1 MLSPMKA
8 YGNSPSPHSPRTAV
22 PLRGLFL
29 DGVWRCNCPER
40 PPAVKFQTKN
50 HGVNHG
56 RWFYVCQKPQ
66 EKRCRFFLWANDAEV
81 REKHAVLTNSR
92 TEPAADSF
100 SSTTT
105 TATISTPETPSKKP
119 RLSEAGLLTPQTD
132 RTVRFGGMDLDNSG
146 ARGKGGR
153 LSATMPPQS
162 AKARMMA
169 EDFDEFE
176 WEDSDDAVVESILSS
191 QGQRQQQAAAAAA
204 PMRQPNLG
212 PPKTPSRDAVGASA
226 PGKRKFDNISDMDA
240 QDGSKTE
247 ALTPTSLA
255 RSFTDRAVSF
265 SSSVP
270 PSSLEV
276 SKTPTPV
283 RFGTSPATGG
293 EKASSELAAQAVEIL
308 DRNKVVMSEKAKGEL
323 MDLLQKHDLKV
334 KGIVRGRDIS
344 RIALKKKDDQ
354 IKALNERVAMLE
366 RR

>member
-1 MLSPMKA
+1 MKSF
-8 YGNSPSPHSPRTAV
+8 GNSPSPHSPRTAV

-66 EKRCRFFLWANDAEV
+66 EKRCRFFLWASDAEV

-92 TEPAADSF
+92 TEPATDSF
-100 SSTTT
+100 SSTAT
-105 TATISTPETPSKKP
+105 TATISAPETPSKKP
-119 RLSEAGLLTPQTD
+119 RLSETGLLTPQTD
-132 RTVRFGGMDLDNSG
+132 HTVRFGGMGLDNSG

-176 WEDSDDAVVESILSS
+176 WEDSDDAVVENILSS
-191 QGQRQQQAAAAAA
+191 QEHRQQQAAAAAAAA
-204 PMRQPNLG
+204 PMRQPNFG
-212 PPKTPSRDAVGASA
+212 PPKTPSRDAVGAYA
-226 PGKRKFDNISDMDA
+226 PGKRKFDDISE
-240 QDGSKTE
+240 GSKTE
-247 ALTPTSLA
+247 VFTPTSLA
-255 RSFTDRAVSF
+255 RSFTDQAVSF

-270 PSSLEV
+270 PSSLEF
-276 SKTPTPV
+276 SKTPAPV
-283 RFGTSPATGG
+283 RFGASPATGG
-293 EKASSELAAQAVEIL
+293 DKASSELTAQAAEIL
-308 DRNKVVMSEKAKGEL
+308 ERNKVVMSEKAKGEL
-323 MDLLQKHDLKV
+323 MDLLQKHDLKM

>member
-1 MLSPMKA
+1 MLSPTKA
-8 YGNSPSPHSPRTAV
+8 FGSSPSPHSPRTAV

-40 PPAVKFQTKN
+40 PPAAKFQTKN

-66 EKRCRFFLWANDAEV
+66 EKRCRFFLWASDAEV

-100 SSTTT
+100 SSATSS
-105 TATISTPETPSKKP
+105 ATIATPTPETPTKKP
-119 RLSEAGLLTPQTD
+119 RLFETGLLTPQTD
-132 RTVRFGGMDLDNSG
+132 RTVRFGDTGLDNSG
-146 ARGKGGR
+146 ARGKGGQ
-153 LSATMPPQS
+153 LSATMPPRS

-169 EDFDEFE
+169 EDLDEFE
-176 WEDSDDAVVESILSS
+176 WDISDDTA
-191 QGQRQQQAAAAAA
+191 
-204 PMRQPNLG
+204 
-212 PPKTPSRDAVGASA
+212 TPSRDAVGASA
-226 PGKRKFDNISDMDA
+226 PEKRKLDDISDVGA

-247 ALTPTSLA
+247 AFTPTSLA

-265 SSSVP
+265 SSTVP
-270 PSSLEV
+270 SSSLEF

-283 RFGTSPATGG
+283 RFVGASPATGG
-293 EKASSELAAQAVEIL
+293 EKPSSDLAAQAVEIL
-308 DRNKVVMSEKAKGEL
+308 DKNRVVMPEKAKGEL
-323 MDLLQKHDLKV
+323 MDLLQKYELKV
-334 KGIVRGRDIS
+334 KGIARGRDIS

-354 IKALNERVAMLE
+354 IKALNERISMLE

>member
-1 MLSPMKA
+1 MLSPMKSF
-8 YGNSPSPHSPRTAV
+8 GNSPSPHSPRTAV

-66 EKRCRFFLWANDAEV
+66 EKRCRFFLWASDAEV

-92 TEPAADSF
+92 TEPATDSF
-100 SSTTT
+100 SSTAT
-105 TATISTPETPSKKP
+105 TATISAPETPSKKP
-119 RLSEAGLLTPQTD
+119 RLSETGLLTPQTD
-132 RTVRFGGMDLDNSG
+132 HTVRFGGMGLDNSG

-176 WEDSDDAVVESILSS
+176 WEDSDDAVVENILSS
-191 QGQRQQQAAAAAA
+191 QEHRQQQAAAAAAA
-204 PMRQPNLG
+204 PMRQPNFG
-212 PPKTPSRDAVGASA
+212 PPKTPSRDAVGAYA
-226 PGKRKFDNISDMDA
+226 PGKRKFDDISE
-240 QDGSKTE
+240 GSKTE
-247 ALTPTSLA
+247 VFTPTSLA
-255 RSFTDRAVSF
+255 RSFTDQAVSF

-270 PSSLEV
+270 PSSLEF
-276 SKTPTPV
+276 SKTPAPV
-283 RFGTSPATGG
+283 RFGASPATGG
-293 EKASSELAAQAVEIL
+293 DKASSELTAQAAEIL
-308 DRNKVVMSEKAKGEL
+308 ERNKVVMSEKAKGEL
-323 MDLLQKHDLKV
+323 MDLLQKHDLKM

>member
-1 MLSPMKA
+1 M
-8 YGNSPSPHSPRTAV
+8 
-22 PLRGLFL
+22 
-29 DGVWRCNCPER
+29 
-40 PPAVKFQTKN
+40 
-50 HGVNHG
+50 
-56 RWFYVCQKPQ
+56 
-66 EKRCRFFLWANDAEV
+66 
-81 REKHAVLTNSR
+81 
-92 TEPAADSF
+92 
-100 SSTTT
+100 
-105 TATISTPETPSKKP
+105 
-119 RLSEAGLLTPQTD
+119 
-132 RTVRFGGMDLDNSG
+132 
-146 ARGKGGR
+146 
-153 LSATMPPQS
+153 SATMPPQS